1 MSVSEKDEILYYIL
15 DKKMI
20 EERKAVKK
28 MVEEYNN
35 SCSDEK
41 EMIKGDNSDDEDNVS
56 SMIKERR

>member
-1 MSVSEKDEILYYIL
+1 MSVSEKDEILHYIL
-15 DKKMI
+15 AKKMI

-41 EMIKGDNSDDEDNVS
+41 EMIKGDNSDDEDNVTS
-56 SMIKERR
+56 IIKERR